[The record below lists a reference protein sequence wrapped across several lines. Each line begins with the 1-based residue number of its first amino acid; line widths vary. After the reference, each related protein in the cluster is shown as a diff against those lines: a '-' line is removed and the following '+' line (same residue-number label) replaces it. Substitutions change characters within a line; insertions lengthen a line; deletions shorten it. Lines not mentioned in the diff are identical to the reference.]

1 MTPQIQK
8 DKRAQEEAL
17 GDDQIALQADA
28 DEEEYVEVVSRSQKK
43 KQKKIAKTTTKRNG
57 TEMVR

>member
-28 DEEEYVEVVSRSQKK
+28 DEEEYVEVIASKP
-43 KQKKIAKTTTKRNG
+43 QKKIQRKGRKDYN
-57 TEMVR
+57 